1 MICSYLA
8 LDDRAADSP
17 ELLGFWPT
25 AKYKSGN
32 QKFGARLYRL
42 LISHWVPVVFCNEGC
57 NQGPEQWLWILT
69 IVLYHIGKIFVH
81 AWRCWHLRKHFQG
94 SSLKCYS
101 KGNLQHFQCWFER
114 ILQGNPESC
123 RFGSQNMIFVFLN
136 IFLSNEDN
144 EARVLT
150 FFSPSCWLVIFP
162 KNLDTIDTPLATKVG
177 ISSGAGVW
185 RRNADSSPWGSGE
198 LWQLWAAQCIPNFD
212 ILWLH
217 LEVSLDIFRPQ
228 KTTRAYLSVSQ
239 NRIPSCWL
247 DKSGCA
253 CDII

>member
-1 MICSYLA
+1 MAALPRNRAWIKVELFESKKTWNHLFWGLLVPTTSRKFCVFDLESQIWYAHTWYWMIVRRTLQS
-8 LDDRAADSP
+8 S
-17 ELLGFWPT
+17 LGFD
-25 AKYKSGN
+25 
-32 QKFGARLYRL
+32 QLQLYRL
-42 LISHWVPVVFCNEGC
+42 LISHWVPAVFCNEGC
-57 NQGPEQWLWILT
+57 NQWPEQWLWILT
-69 IVLYHIGKIFVH
+69 IVLYHMGKMFVH

-123 RFGSQNMIFVFLN
+123 RFGSQNMIFVFSQHVPFQWRQWSTGFDL
-136 IFLSNEDN
+136 LQPQLL
-144 EARVLT
+144 A
-150 FFSPSCWLVIFP
+150 C
-162 KNLDTIDTPLATKVG
+162 NLPQEPRHHTPLATKVG

-217 LEVSLDIFRPQ
+217 
-228 KTTRAYLSVSQ
+228 
-239 NRIPSCWL
+239 
-247 DKSGCA
+247 GCVWK
-253 CDII
+253 